1 MWEYW
6 VTWEPISSCC
16 PPTMAL
22 STVWRTAAR
31 PDTGD
36 TGLLVLVLLAHSV
49 RTLGDGAC
57 LTYALLCLPIAP
69 TLYFSIK
76 HLILPDVDLGIIR
89 VMRPYNACVIVF
101 CMVQVLLQAPACSGL
116 DIRAAGSVLSS
127 VLLMTLLPMAEMGV
141 RKWFI

>member
-1 MWEYW
+1 M
-6 VTWEPISSCC
+6 
-16 PPTMAL
+16 
-22 STVWRTAAR
+22 
-31 PDTGD
+31 
-36 TGLLVLVLLAHSV
+36 LVLLVHSV
-49 RTLGDGAC
+49 RILGAGAC
-57 LTYALLCLPIAP
+57 LIYALLCLPIAP